1 MWYLKVWG
9 FQGSLFWTKKVQGV
23 KYGGLCVS
31 DPPAKNTDLEALCTG
46 LLSSVRAQCTVAQ
59 PAYQKRPIL
68 GSVKIPG
75 TTHWPHPPTSH
86 PSWGRQKGVQWH
98 KGARKPVQCIQNYSI
113 GSDKGRQKCVSNVQ
127 TKDLRPRH
135 KEDSVSSSG
144 LRAGKTMPRWLPS
157 ISYSS
162 IQTTSSTDSSLM
174 TLTRWKCLWFVFK
187 FTSRRWLSDSVSSSV
202 ECMGFMYLVCI
213 WYVFWNLIRMEWV
226 SARISGDL
234 MTNLYWLLI
243 QEPSRQRL

>member
-1 MWYLKVWG
+1 MWYLRVWG

-23 KYGGLCVS
+23 KYGGLCVG
-31 DPPAKNTDLEALCTG
+31 DPRAKNTDLEALCTG
-46 LLSSVRAQCTVAQ
+46 LLSSVWAQCTVAH

-75 TTHWPHPPTSH
+75 TAHWPHPPPPTHLEVDKKVFNDTRGQGS
-86 PSWGRQKGVQWH
+86 
-98 KGARKPVQCIQNYSI
+98 QCIQNYSI

-144 LRAGKTMPRWLPS
+144 LTPGKTMPRWLPS

>member
-1 MWYLKVWG
+1 MEDSASVTLLLRIQIWKLSALDCCQVCVHKAHLHTQCIRKDLFWGLSRFLEPLTDPTHPTPTHLEVDKKVFNDTRG
-9 FQGSLFWTKKVQGV
+9 QGS
-23 KYGGLCVS
+23 
-31 DPPAKNTDLEALCTG
+31 
-46 LLSSVRAQCTVAQ
+46 
-59 PAYQKRPIL
+59 
-68 GSVKIPG
+68 
-75 TTHWPHPPTSH
+75 
-86 PSWGRQKGVQWH
+86 
-98 KGARKPVQCIQNYSI
+98 QCIQNYSI